1 MFEFF
6 LRGVEARRK
15 VELSVMRLKVPKPD
29 GGAAAGGAAAGGKCK
44 RKE

>member
-15 VELSVMRLKVPKPD
+15 VELSVMRPKGPKPD
-29 GGAAAGGAAAGGKCK
+29 SGAAAGGAAAGDKRK